1 MWELDPGVS
10 EGSHIHG
17 DEGALEELYYFLKG
31 DGVMWVEDEE
41 VPVSAGDAVLVPDGI
56 DHGFRN
62 TGSEPLRLVLIWG
75 KPVETED
82 EAGMRYRLGVDV
94 GGTFTD
100 LVLYDVETNEI
111 EVTKTPSTPAN
122 QAEGVT
128 TGIGMLVN
136 RAGNTRRRNRLS
148 SYMGR
153 RWPRTRCSSARALR
167 RR

>member
-1 MWELDPGVS
+1 MYWKESDADISELPAVHEGEGVIRAHRFFGDRTRIPIGVAMWELDPGVS

-82 EAGMRYRLGVDV
+82 ER
-94 GGTFTD
+94 
-100 LVLYDVETNEI
+100 E
-111 EVTKTPSTPAN
+111 
-122 QAEGVT
+122 
-128 TGIGMLVN
+128 
-136 RAGNTRRRNRLS
+136 
-148 SYMGR
+148 
-153 RWPRTRCSSARALR
+153 
-167 RR
+167 